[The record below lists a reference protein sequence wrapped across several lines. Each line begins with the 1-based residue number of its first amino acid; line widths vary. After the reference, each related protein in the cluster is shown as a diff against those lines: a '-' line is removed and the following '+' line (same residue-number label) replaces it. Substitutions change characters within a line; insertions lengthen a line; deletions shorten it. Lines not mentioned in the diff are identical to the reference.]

1 MDGRS
6 TKHMYCLPEFNDS
19 STIRWRVEF
28 HGNHSSC
35 FTGLLILHPLF
46 SHFLGWRGF
55 HLTFSCVFAMV
66 LVELLWAWVVSK
78 LSKQKAG
85 ASFMEAWTWAR
96 TSSFFSFQELLLQAW
111 LCMVLLCVLLDTAQ
125 CSFASH
131 AYISI
136 SVYFKLNIIFQ
147 FNTTD

>member
-1 MDGRS
+1 MVGVRSIYVLSSWIQRFIHHPLESRIPWKSFQLFHWPSDPSPAVLAFPRMTWISPDLLMRICYGTGRAFVGMGGVKIVKAKS
-6 TKHMYCLPEFNDS
+6 RCF
-19 STIRWRVEF
+19 F
-28 HGNHSSC
+28 HG
-35 FTGLLILHPLF
+35 GLNL
-46 SHFLGWRGF
+46 
-55 HLTFSCVFAMV
+55 
-66 LVELLWAWVVSK
+66 
-78 LSKQKAG
+78 
-85 ASFMEAWTWAR
+85 AR

-136 SVYFKLNIIFQ
+136 SVYFKLNIIFR